1 MDMGADR
8 QGLRILKHQKL
19 GLQRHC
25 AEAKS
30 YRRNSCQRQR
40 PLDSTILTA
49 YVAEFNMMCFFASLS
64 LLCVI

>member
-30 YRRNSCQRQR
+30 YRRKSCANG
-40 PLDSTILTA
+40 L
-49 YVAEFNMMCFFASLS
+49 
-64 LLCVI
+64 

>member
-8 QGLRILKHQKL
+8 QGMFPSLRIAKPQKL

-30 YRRNSCQRQR
+30 YRR
-40 PLDSTILTA
+40 
-49 YVAEFNMMCFFASLS
+49 MCCTNGL
-64 LLCVI
+64 